1 MERLK
6 DDENYDIAKEA
17 YYPLIKIILNDFDVT
32 PANFQKKIK
41 DYSKTN
47 QDLSYLENI
56 FLQLFLNLN
65 PNEQNFKS
73 DINRKLVINLLR
85 YLSNIKQS
93 NLKAKIN
100 IGDNQ
105 NEESINK
112 IESEIS
118 NVPGKVYV
126 INADEILKML
136 TEIYENDKL
145 YKILFTEL
153 DKISKKEEYLAMI
166 LLLLP
171 DKQTQQII
179 QIVSHYLKEDNK
191 KEINLYLRRIN
202 L

>member
-85 YLSNIKQS
+85 YLSSIKQS

-166 LLLLP
+166 LLFLP
-171 DKQTQQII
+171 DKQTQKII
-179 QIVSHYLKEDNK
+179 
-191 KEINLYLRRIN
+191 
-202 L
+202 